1 MARVLRE
8 GEICLTS
15 IDAFLEQD
23 DAFATDMTLDV
34 TGMKLSLYIV

>member
-23 DAFATDMTLDV
+23 DAIATDMTLDV